1 MKSKDS
7 VIVVDVGGS
16 WVRFANCSRDYQI
29 SDLVRLKKPET
40 VEEFSRLLEDYLD
53 KHPFKDVV
61 IAIAGLTDEKRQL
74 VTTSRRVAWGN
85 VAFSKFINRQKYEL
99 RLHIINDAQAGAFS
113 VAVRNFQKIERWI
126 YVAIGTSIGIGYV
139 DTKNP
144 GVIENSEAGHM
155 MIGEKSWE
163 QIAAGP
169 AFLKHFDCKASAANQ
184 EQWRE
189 YANLFAPGL
198 WNSVAILQPEMVF
211 IGGGVGQYLGR
222 SGIDQIGKL
231 FENWNSI
238 AGDVV
243 IQPKI
248 RVVANADQA
257 NLLGAGQAY
266 FTAIK

>member
-40 VEEFSRLLEDYLD
+40 VDEFSRLLEDYLD

-169 AFLKHFDCKASAANQ
+169 AFLKHFGCKASAANQ